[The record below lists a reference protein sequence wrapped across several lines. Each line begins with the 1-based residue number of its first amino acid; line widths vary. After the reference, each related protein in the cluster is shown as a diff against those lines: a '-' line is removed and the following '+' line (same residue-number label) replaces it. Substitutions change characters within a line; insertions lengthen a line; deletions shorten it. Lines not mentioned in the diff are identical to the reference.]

1 MAGIRK
7 QAIITSILVYI
18 GVFFGAL
25 NTYLFV
31 KEGNF
36 GPEQYGL
43 TRLFFDV
50 GQNFYVFASLGI
62 IPVIYKFYHYYNDN
76 LDNQENDLL
85 GRSFLIS
92 LAGFVLVVIA
102 AYFFEPLVL
111 RKFGERS
118 ALFVQYYFWVLPFSF
133 GLLAFSVMEG
143 YATALQKTIL
153 PNFLKETGIRMITTV
168 FIVLY
173 IFSFISFDTFMMLFA
188 MLYVII
194 AIILAIALA
203 LNGDIHFHFKT
214 SRVTRKFRKKM
225 FAMQL
230 FVFGGIVISTV
241 GLTIDG
247 LIIASLRG
255 LTDTGVYTFSLYIAN
270 LIQIPQRSI
279 QSIATGVLVR
289 LWKDKNYPEISR
301 IYQRSCINML
311 IISVFLFGNLW
322 LNLTDGLQVLHI
334 QDKYAEGIPLV
345 LILGF
350 IRIIDAGTGVNAQ
363 VIGASNFW
371 KFEFISGVIMLALR
385 IPLSYIFIKQY
396 GIIGTAFSDLI
407 SLSVYNFIRF
417 EFLRRKF
424 GMQPFNK
431 NMLFALLLSGGA
443 FLVAYF
449 LFRTQNGWFAIVARS
464 VIFSSLVVAGTFFF
478 RLTPDAA
485 QLVENARKRLNI

>member
-1 MAGIRK
+1 
-7 QAIITSILVYI
+7 
-18 GVFFGAL
+18 
-25 NTYLFV
+25 
-31 KEGNF
+31 
-36 GPEQYGL
+36 
-43 TRLFFDV
+43 
-50 GQNFYVFASLGI
+50 
-62 IPVIYKFYHYYNDN
+62 
-76 LDNQENDLL
+76 
-85 GRSFLIS
+85 
-92 LAGFVLVVIA
+92 
-102 AYFFEPLVL
+102 
-111 RKFGERS
+111 
-118 ALFVQYYFWVLPFSF
+118 
-133 GLLAFSVMEG
+133 MEG

-247 LIIASLRG
+247 LIIASLRALPILEFTHSRCIS
-255 LTDTGVYTFSLYIAN
+255 LTLS
-270 LIQIPQRSI
+270 RSPAKH
-279 QSIATGVLVR
+279 SIDSNGVLVR
-289 LWKDKNYPEISR
+289 LWKDKTTR
-301 IYQRSCINML
+301 RSAAFT
-311 IISVFLFGNLW
+311 SVPVSTCSSSLFFFGNLW

>member
-1 MAGIRK
+1 MSGIRK
-7 QAIITSILVYI
+7 QAIISSILVYF
-18 GVFFGAL
+18 GVAFGAL

-31 KEGNF
+31 KEGHF
-36 GPEQYGL
+36 TPEQYGL

-76 LDNQENDLL
+76 LNNEENDLL
-85 GRSFLIS
+85 GRSFIIS
-92 LAGFVLVVIA
+92 LAGFVLVAIA
-102 AYFFEPLVL
+102 AYIFEPLVI

-118 ALFVQYYFWVLPFSF
+118 DLFVQYYFWVLPFSL
-133 GLLAFSVMEG
+133 GLLAFSVMDG
-143 YATALQKTIL
+143 YSTALQKTIL
-153 PNFLKETGIRMITTV
+153 PNFLKETGIRIITTI
-168 FIVLY
+168 FILLY
-173 IFSFISFDTFMMLFA
+173 YFCLISFNTFMMLFA
-188 MLYVII
+188 SLYVII
-194 AIILAIALA
+194 AIILALTLA
-203 LNGDIHFHFKT
+203 ARGDIHFHFKP
-214 SRVTRKFRKKM
+214 SRVTQKFKKKM
-225 FAMQL
+225 LAMQL

-255 LTDTGVYTFSLYIAN
+255 LIDTGVYTFALYIAN

-289 LWKDKNYPEISR
+289 LWKDKNYEEISR

-322 LNLTDGLQVLHI
+322 LNIADGFQVLNI
-334 QDKYAEGIPLV
+334 QAKYAEGIPLV
-345 LILGF
+345 LVLGT
-350 IRIIDAGTGVNAQ
+350 IRIIDSGTGVNGQ

-371 KFEFISGVIMLALR
+371 KFEFISGIIMLTLR

-424 GMQPFNK
+424 GMQPFNS
-431 NMLFALLLSGGA
+431 NMLFTLILSVLA
-443 FLVAYF
+443 FTLPYF
-449 LFRTQNGWFAIVARS
+449 LFRHESGWIAIIARS
-464 VIFSSLVVAGTFFF
+464 AIFSSLMIAGTFFF
-478 RLTPDAA
+478 KLTPDAM
-485 QLVENARKRLNI
+485 QLVENAKKRLKL